1 MVTKSNTKKVTKLD
15 FRVKQ
20 KKKTKK
26 KKDAELPKIADSLAE
41 RANLVEQAVYRIDC
55 AIDEVQQ

>member
-1 MVTKSNTKKVTKLD
+1 MVTKTNTKKVTKLD

-20 KKKTKK
+20 KIKRKK

-41 RANLVEQAVYRIDC
+41 RATLVEQAVYRIDC

>member
-1 MVTKSNTKKVTKLD
+1 MVTKTNTKKVTKLD

-20 KKKTKK
+20 KKTKK
-26 KKDAELPKIADSLAE
+26 KKDAELPKITDSLAE